1 MRNSWK
7 VQSIGRSKDYRMV
20 RLVHLTLTV
29 YNYIYTQIH
38 RLLMT
43 EEKNLNVA
51 EWNPYMSL
59 FGLAGRGDTE
69 MEPYQISLEEYP
81 GHERASP

>member
-1 MRNSWK
+1 
-7 VQSIGRSKDYRMV
+7 
-20 RLVHLTLTV
+20 
-29 YNYIYTQIH
+29 
-38 RLLMT
+38 MT